1 MIIWIYLIGVFLM
14 KRNRKIILVTFIL
27 FALFSAVAFGN
38 GSYELFLLKANA
50 QETGG
55 GPGMGAG
62 RADQSSLEENEE
74 IAVEVAEVK
83 KDDFYLYLTESA
95 QSEAYEEVLL
105 TPRVQEVVTEVLV
118 SVGDSVERGETLIKM
133 DSRSSEISVIQAE
146 ASLKSAKANLQQALN
161 GPRKEELARL
171 QAQVT
176 QAESELKLRKEN
188 YERQKQLFE
197 EGYLSQEE
205 IDQANNQLIA
215 AQSGYQ
221 SALKNLEITEAGATE
236 EEIDQL
242 EAQVTQAEAQLESAR
257 LRMSYTEIAAP
268 IKGIVTEI
276 NAQRGQ
282 LLSGGTVAIVSNLDR
297 IKLTAYISEKNVNN
311 LIIGEAVKINFTA
324 LEREFSGEINN
335 ISPRAATNRRSF
347 PVEIIVDNN
356 DNIIKAGM
364 TAQVSMPI
372 DRAEDSIILPQNSIL
387 EDVNGYYTFV
397 AVNGKAERRN
407 IQIKLENEDLVA
419 VSSGLKAGEKVVTLG
434 KENLSDGSSINVV
447 NRGDE

>member
-27 FALFSAVAFGN
+27 FALFSVVAFGN

-146 ASLKSAKANLQQALN
+146 ASLKSTKANLQQALN

-268 IKGIVTEI
+268 SGNLASIREIKSRISFLASVRFVPNSNSNITIELPS
-276 NAQRGQ
+276 
-282 LLSGGTVAIVSNLDR
+282 LLVELRLFRPSTVA
-297 IKLTAYISEKNVNN
+297 T
-311 LIIGEAVKINFTA
+311 
-324 LEREFSGEINN
+324 
-335 ISPRAATNRRSF
+335 
-347 PVEIIVDNN
+347 VDST
-356 DNIIKAGM
+356 G
-364 TAQVSMPI
+364 
-372 DRAEDSIILPQNSIL
+372 
-387 EDVNGYYTFV
+387 
-397 AVNGKAERRN
+397 
-407 IQIKLENEDLVA
+407 LVTSSST
-419 VSSGLKAGEKVVTLG
+419 SSGVAPL
-434 KENLSDGSSINVV
+434 
-447 NRGDE
+447 